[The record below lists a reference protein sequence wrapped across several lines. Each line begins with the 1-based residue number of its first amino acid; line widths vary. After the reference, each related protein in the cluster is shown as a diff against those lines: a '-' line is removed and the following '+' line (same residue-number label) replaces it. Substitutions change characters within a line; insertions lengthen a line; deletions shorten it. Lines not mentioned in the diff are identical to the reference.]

1 MVAAQARGDDRRF
14 ASVLVVDDDS
24 QLREFLNQLLSERR
38 YVVFQ
43 AATGEEAIDI
53 ARRERPALVL
63 LDVRLPGISGY
74 EVCWQ
79 LRAEFGNQLPVIF
92 ISGERVE
99 PFDRA
104 VALRI
109 GGDDYLVK
117 PFAPDEL
124 LARMERLLER
134 EVIHDDGRGRSAVTD
149 LTPRELEIL
158 QLLADGLTVKEIS
171 NTLAVSHKTV
181 SSHLHNILL
190 KLDVHSQAQAVGA
203 AFRRGLV

>member
-1 MVAAQARGDDRRF
+1 MIGAV

-24 QLREFLNQLLSERR
+24 QLREFLTQLLSERR
-38 YVVFQ
+38 YVVFE

-74 EVCWQ
+74 DVCWQ
-79 LRAEFGNQLPVIF
+79 LRAEFGNRLPVVF

-104 VALRI
+104 VALRL

-134 EVIHDDGRGRSAVTD
+134 EVPHDDGRIRSAATD

-158 QLLADGLTVKEIS
+158 KLLADGFTAKEIS
-171 NTLAVSHKTV
+171 SKLAVSHKTV